1 MGRGEKATRQVLRV
15 QAAVATVLCP
25 VVGIALIV
33 IGVTRA
39 SSGAADGNSALG
51 FLILVAV
58 LLFGG
63 AFVCWHRFRML
74 SRADGGSRDDK

>member
-1 MGRGEKATRQVLRV
+1 MGRGEKATRQFLRL
-15 QAAVATVLCP
+15 QAAVGSVLCP
-25 VVGIALIV
+25 LVGIALIV

-39 SSGAADGNSALG
+39 ASGAENGGSAVG

-63 AFVCWHRFRML
+63 AFVCWQRFRVL
-74 SRADGGSRDDK
+74 GRPDGDSRDG